1 MRNAARR
8 SFQSRSAHRS
18 GVKAPVAL
26 LSPLFVPIFLRA
38 LPCTLGYPASD
49 PGGARCAATSKSR
62 REGCG
67 RSRLPANQSTTMDN
81 KPSFAERVTLL
92 RETAYKLREAAETV
106 LAEVQ
111 HMEAAA
117 KRFNERS
124 ERRSSRRNTPAS
136 SR

>member
-1 MRNAARR
+1 
-8 SFQSRSAHRS
+8 
-18 GVKAPVAL
+18 
-26 LSPLFVPIFLRA
+26 
-38 LPCTLGYPASD
+38 
-49 PGGARCAATSKSR
+49 
-62 REGCG
+62 
-67 RSRLPANQSTTMDN
+67 MDN